1 MDIRFDEKDEDL
13 NLIPQLITKVVVP
26 RVASLLGH
34 SWNPRSKRESV
45 RALNLVKEILDIVDP
60 KSDTAKELLNSVLV
74 SIQYVIELLPKKI
87 QGENVDKQVKNS
99 LKLLMNLSMWQGYLP
114 TDTIQR
120 IIIDN
125 LLNMQL
131 LPFLNKLDNPNQMV
145 EICEQIVMTF
155 PRQWTKDAGSLDRI
169 GLFRYFILNNLLK
182 KVEKNR
188 ELLQRTIQLIGNMND
203 KETEKQLKEKY
214 QI

>member
-1 MDIRFDEKDEDL
+1 
-13 NLIPQLITKVVVP
+13 
-26 RVASLLGH
+26 
-34 SWNPRSKRESV
+34 
-45 RALNLVKEILDIVDP
+45 
-60 KSDTAKELLNSVLV
+60 
-74 SIQYVIELLPKKI
+74 
-87 QGENVDKQVKNS
+87 
-99 LKLLMNLSMWQGYLP
+99 
-114 TDTIQR
+114 
-120 IIIDN
+120 
-125 LLNMQL
+125 
-131 LPFLNKLDNPNQMV
+131 
-145 EICEQIVMTF
+145 MTF